1 MDSDTGSPSG
11 APGEAPGK
19 ASVALGRALDG
30 RAVEVARS
38 IAADWE
44 ARAGFHGTPEEL
56 QLRSDTLRVTE
67 LGVRAVARFLMTGT
81 SPTAEEASA
90 ISATGQASASRR
102 VALATLAKLYL
113 SWRDHT
119 VDALRRE
126 AAALGTPTD
135 VLEQAFAV
143 VRTGADASL
152 VSMAKEFDRVYDEL
166 QAELADE
173 RSQLAH
179 LAAHDALTG
188 LPNRALLL
196 DQVRRALAAAGRA
209 RARIALLFVDI
220 DHFKAINDRHGHSAG
235 DAFLQAV
242 AQRLNQAIR
251 PGDTAARLGGDE
263 FVVLCE
269 DLRGGEAEAL
279 AVAERIGQ
287 LLAAP
292 VALADRLVET
302 GASIGVAVAEPG
314 DDAEVVLSHA
324 DEAMYEAKRNGRGR
338 VELFRPRP

>member
-1 MDSDTGSPSG
+1 MDRDTAS
-11 APGEAPGK
+11 PGEAPGEVPGE
-19 ASVALGRALDG
+19 ASVALGRALAD

-56 QLRSDTLRVTE
+56 QLRADTLRVTE
-67 LGVRAVARFLMTGT
+67 LGVRAVARFLMTGR
-81 SPTAEEASA
+81 SPTTEEASS
-90 ISATGQASASRR
+90 ISATGQAGAARR

-119 VDALRRE
+119 VEALRHE
-126 AAALGTPTD
+126 AAALGTPPD
-135 VLEQAFAV
+135 VLELALDL

-152 VSMAKEFDRVYDEL
+152 VSMAKSFDRAYDAL
-166 QAELADE
+166 QSELAAE

-188 LPNRALLL
+188 LPNRTLLL
-196 DQVRRALAAAGRA
+196 EQVRRALAAAERA
-209 RARIALLFVDI
+209 RARIALLFVDV
-220 DHFKAINDRHGHSAG
+220 DHFKTINDRHGHSAG
-235 DAFLQAV
+235 DAYLQAV
-242 AQRLNQAIR
+242 AQRLNQAVR

-279 AVAERIGQ
+279 AVAQRISQ

-292 VALADRLVET
+292 VALADRLVEV

-314 DDAEVVLSHA
+314 DEAEVVLSHA

-338 VELFRPRP
+338 IELFRPRP